1 MLARL
6 LCSQSTLRVGKS
18 KTEKKKRG
26 TVRNCNTGRVLDNG
40 NSQERGSLVALV
52 HKIKLY

>member
-6 LCSQSTLRVGKS
+6 LRSQSTLRVGKS

-26 TVRNCNTGRVLDNG
+26 TVRDCNTGRVLDNG